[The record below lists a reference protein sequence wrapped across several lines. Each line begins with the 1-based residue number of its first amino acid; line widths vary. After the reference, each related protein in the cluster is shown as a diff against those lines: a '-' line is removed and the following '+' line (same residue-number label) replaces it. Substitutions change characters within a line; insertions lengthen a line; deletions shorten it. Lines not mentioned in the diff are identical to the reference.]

1 VTLENSQPITAT
13 ATHSVKAVLVSVS
26 IFALK
31 WAMAGLAF
39 AAALLWMRPDLR
51 HAASAPTAPVAA
63 TPAQASP
70 PPAKATE
77 QSGAAA
83 PSTSAAAS
91 SAPLSYADAVARSAP
106 AVVNVFTERIVTER
120 VRPTPRP
127 LGQLFG
133 NQPPALRQRIEGS
146 LGSGVI
152 VDSRGH
158 VVTNHHVIANPQKIR
173 VQLADG
179 RIADATVVG
188 DDPETDLAVLHIQLA
203 QLPVMPLG
211 RSDRLRVGDV
221 ALAIGYP
228 YGLSQTVTHG
238 IVSATGRDELGI
250 TQFESF
256 IQTDAAINVGN
267 SGGALI
273 NAEGELIG
281 INTAILEQGTRSEGI
296 GFAIPVNMV
305 RGVVEQILKHGHVK
319 RGWLGVTS
327 QAVSPQRATA
337 LGLSNDQGAELT
349 DVDIDSPAA
358 RAGLQAG
365 DVLTA
370 LNGQPIHD
378 VHDALN
384 RVAALK
390 PGSRLRIQGR
400 GNRGRIDVSVTIA
413 ERPAP

>member
-1 VTLENSQPITAT
+1 VTQEKSQPITAT
-13 ATHSVKAVLVSVS
+13 AAHSVKAVLVSVS

-51 HAASAPTAPVAA
+51 HAASNPT
-63 TPAQASP
+63 TPAVSAPASP
-70 PPAKATE
+70 PAAKAQEQTE
-77 QSGAAA
+77 TAAATTSAA
-83 PSTSAAAS
+83 PSV
-91 SAPLSYADAVARSAP
+91 PLSYADAVARSAP

-120 VRPTPRP
+120 VPPTPKP
-127 LGQLFG
+127 PGQLFR
-133 NQPPALRQRIEGS
+133 NQAPALRQRIEGS

-152 VDSRGH
+152 VDSHGH

-188 DDPETDLAVLHIQLA
+188 DDPETDLAVLKIQLT

-273 NAEGELIG
+273 NAQGELIG

-305 RGVVEQILKHGHVK
+305 RGVVEQILKHGRVR

-327 QAVSPQRATA
+327 QAVSPQRATT
-337 LGLSNDQGAELT
+337 LGLPNDQGAELT

-384 RVAALK
+384 RVAGLK

-400 GNRGRIDVSVTIA
+400 GNRGTIDVSVTIA
-413 ERPAP
+413 ERPTPAR